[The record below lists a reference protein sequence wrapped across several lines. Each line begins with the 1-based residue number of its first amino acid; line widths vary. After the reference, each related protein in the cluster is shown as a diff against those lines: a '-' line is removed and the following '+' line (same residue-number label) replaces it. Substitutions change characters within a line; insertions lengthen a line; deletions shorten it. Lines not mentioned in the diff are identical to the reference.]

1 MRFVRPE
8 EAKAVAEEKEDRP
21 KSTVIVKSNE
31 CIIPRIQ
38 MLLKTL
44 NFDRNHFLKFSG
56 QLIVCL
62 RTVPECDLDCAGM
75 LLYQM
80 ASDLDVISCYVR

>member
-8 EAKAVAEEKEDRP
+8 EAKAVAEEKEERP

-38 MLLKTL
+38 MILIENTQLRPKSLFEIQWTV
-44 NFDRNHFLKFSG
+44 DCVSSYVI
-56 QLIVCL
+56 LIV
-62 RTVPECDLDCAGM
+62 P
-75 LLYQM
+75 
-80 ASDLDVISCYVR
+80 ICYHTIWLPILM